1 MKFLFIKNRNL
12 NQNYFNSNNF
22 MEEQQDSILNEL
34 LERIK
39 NLEKNKLK
47 LQEDILKKKEEIEKY
62 NSEILKSKKEQ
73 NKINKIILT
82 NKLPTEKEEE
92 IAIKT
97 ALDNFKNLKLNKTLI
112 ENTVIEYIIEY
123 TSEEKF
129 KNLYIM
135 GDFTKWEMIPMEKC
149 QGKFTYKIVLLK
161 GYKYY
166 YSFQAG
172 DEIIIDYNNL
182 YEENP
187 ITYQT
192 QNFIDLTEN
201 NKEIFFDYKKD
212 MDKLLLYQKKYFS
225 LNINIDE
232 DEFKY
237 IIKIKNR
244 EKILKD
250 INKEK
255 AEKYNSVY
263 EPIMTYFDSLSK
275 KINSNDTK
283 NKFEKFRNYFKNK
296 ILVKNKDNNIG
307 SNLNYYLIC
316 DISND
321 YIFLCQKLYDDNH
334 IKINLEYYTH
344 NVFYNSIQPK
354 EISLLPITPE
364 SKQFHL
370 LSLADSQL
378 IFEQYTLDNTSII
391 KAYFKTL
398 SNLKNEN
405 ISKDNK
411 IFNDYYLSKNIFPV
425 KPKKIEPKEINIDD
439 YDFYYSYN
447 KITKVKNKK
456 EQIDV
461 KYIVIDE
468 SKEKNKI
475 PNKFEIYYGIKNK
488 KFFLIHCHVLDKDLR
503 NIKMI
508 IKEINKSEDPHI
520 YKKNEEYIKNNNLL
534 LLIQDLTPFKLYY
547 QGKKVKMN
555 SMQIEENKIYIINS
569 PFIDSIYNKMYIKVI
584 NFDKKLNFE
593 LIEQCN
599 EFSYSFDNIE
609 NIQNG
614 VDIQI
619 IFDCQKNYVSESM
632 MLSATPCLLKNISNY
647 EEISLKQNMPLNDSD
662 EMKKYFLISQK
673 IKEIRKINFE
683 NKFTKEEKDKLID
696 DLKEYSKS
704 MEEILKYMEINEM
717 WDNMEE
723 AANISADI
731 LDFINMIN
739 KQ

>member
-1 MKFLFIKNRNL
+1 MD
-12 NQNYFNSNNF
+12 
-22 MEEQQDSILNEL
+22 EPQDSILNEL

-39 NLEKNKLK
+39 NLEKNKEKLK
-47 LQEDILKKKEEIEKY
+47 EDIIKKKSEIEKC
-62 NSEILKSKKEQ
+62 NTEIKKSKKEED
-73 NKINKIILT
+73 KINEIILT
-82 NKLPTEKEEE
+82 KKLPTEKEEE
-92 IAIKT
+92 IEIKN
-97 ALDNFKNLKLNKTLI
+97 ALDNYKNLKLNKTLI
-112 ENTVIEYIIEY
+112 ENKVIEYIIEY
-123 TSEEKF
+123 TSEERF

-149 QGKFTYKIVLLK
+149 QEKYTYKIILLR
-161 GYKYY
+161 GYKYF

-172 DEIIIDYNNL
+172 DEIIIDYNSL

-187 ITYQT
+187 ITYQI
-192 QNFIDLTEN
+192 QNFIDLTEK
-201 NKEIFFDYKKD
+201 NKELFFDYKKD
-212 MDKLLLYQKKYFS
+212 MDLLISYQKKYFA
-225 LNINIDE
+225 LNINMDDDE
-232 DEFKY
+232 YKF
-237 IIKIKNR
+237 ITKIKNHD
-244 EKILKD
+244 KILKD

-255 AEKYNSVY
+255 TEKYNSVY

-275 KINSNDTK
+275 NINSNDTK
-283 NKFEKFRNYFKNK
+283 NKFDKFRNYFKNR
-296 ILVKNKDNNIG
+296 ILVKNKDNNKG
-307 SNLNYYLIC
+307 SNLNYYLIY

-334 IKINLEYYTH
+334 IKINLEYYSH

-354 EISLLPITPE
+354 EISFLKIIPE
-364 SKQFHL
+364 SKQYHL
-370 LSLADSQL
+370 LSLTDSQM
-378 IFEQYTLDNTSII
+378 IFEQYTLDNTSVI

-425 KPKKIEPKEINIDD
+425 RPKKIEPKEINIDD

-461 KYIVIDE
+461 KYIVIDK

-475 PNKFEIYYGIKNK
+475 PNKFEIYYGIKDK
-488 KFFLIHCHVLDKDLR
+488 KFFLIHCHVLDKNLR

-508 IKEINKSEDPHI
+508 IKEINKKEDCKI
-520 YKKNEEYIKNNNLL
+520 YKEKEEYIKNNNLI
-534 LLIQDLTPFKLYY
+534 LLILDLAPFKLYY
-547 QGKKVKMN
+547 QGKKVIMN
-555 SMQIEENKIYIINS
+555 SIQIEENKIYMINS
-569 PFIDSIYNKMYIKVI
+569 PNIDSIYNKMYIKVI

-619 IFDCQKNYVSESM
+619 VFDCEKNYVSESM

-647 EEISLKQNMPLNDSD
+647 EEIALKQNMPLNDSE
-662 EMKKYFLISQK
+662 EMKKYFRISQK
-673 IKEIRKINFE
+673 IKEIRKINFD
-683 NKFTKEEKDKLID
+683 TKLNIEEKDKLIN
-696 DLKEYSKS
+696 DLKEYNKS
-704 MEEILKYMEINEM
+704 MEEILKYMENNEM

>member
-1 MKFLFIKNRNL
+1 M
-12 NQNYFNSNNF
+12 
-22 MEEQQDSILNEL
+22 
-34 LERIK
+34 
-39 NLEKNKLK
+39 
-47 LQEDILKKKEEIEKY
+47 
-62 NSEILKSKKEQ
+62 
-73 NKINKIILT
+73 
-82 NKLPTEKEEE
+82 
-92 IAIKT
+92 
-97 ALDNFKNLKLNKTLI
+97 
-112 ENTVIEYIIEY
+112 
-123 TSEEKF
+123 
-129 KNLYIM
+129 
-135 GDFTKWEMIPMEKC
+135 
-149 QGKFTYKIVLLK
+149 
-161 GYKYY
+161 
-166 YSFQAG
+166 
-172 DEIIIDYNNL
+172 
-182 YEENP
+182 
-187 ITYQT
+187 
-192 QNFIDLTEN
+192 
-201 NKEIFFDYKKD
+201 
-212 MDKLLLYQKKYFS
+212 
-225 LNINIDE
+225 
-232 DEFKY
+232 
-237 IIKIKNR
+237 
-244 EKILKD
+244 
-250 INKEK
+250 
-255 AEKYNSVY
+255 
-263 EPIMTYFDSLSK
+263 
-275 KINSNDTK
+275 
-283 NKFEKFRNYFKNK
+283 
-296 ILVKNKDNNIG
+296 
-307 SNLNYYLIC
+307 
-316 DISND
+316 
-321 YIFLCQKLYDDNH
+321 
-334 IKINLEYYTH
+334 
-344 NVFYNSIQPK
+344 
-354 EISLLPITPE
+354 
-364 SKQFHL
+364 
-370 LSLADSQL
+370 
-378 IFEQYTLDNTSII
+378 
-391 KAYFKTL
+391 
-398 SNLKNEN
+398 
-405 ISKDNK
+405 
-411 IFNDYYLSKNIFPV
+411 
-425 KPKKIEPKEINIDD
+425 
-439 YDFYYSYN
+439 
-447 KITKVKNKK
+447 KNKK

-619 IFDCQKNYVSESM
+619 VFDCQKNYVSESM

-739 KQ
+739 KK

>member
-1 MKFLFIKNRNL
+1 
-12 NQNYFNSNNF
+12 
-22 MEEQQDSILNEL
+22 MEESQDSILNEL

-39 NLEKNKLK
+39 NLEKNKEK
-47 LQEDILKKKEEIEKY
+47 IKEDINKKKAEIEKCNSEIIKTKKEE
-62 NSEILKSKKEQ
+62 
-73 NKINKIILT
+73 NKIIKMVLT
-82 NKLPTEKEEE
+82 KKLPTEKEEE
-92 IAIKT
+92 IEIKN
-97 ALDNFKNLKLNKTLI
+97 ALDNYKNLKLNKTLI
-112 ENTVIEYIIEY
+112 ENKVIEYIIEY

-135 GDFTKWEMIPMEKC
+135 GDFTKWEMTPMEKC
-149 QGKFTYKIVLLK
+149 QEKFTYKIILLK

-187 ITYQT
+187 ITYQV

-201 NKEIFFDYKKD
+201 KNEIFFDYKKD
-212 MDKLLLYQKKYFS
+212 MDLLFSYQKKYFS
-225 LNINIDE
+225 LKINMDE
-232 DEFKY
+232 DEYKFITKMR
-237 IIKIKNR
+237 NH

-250 INKEK
+250 IHKEK
-255 AEKYNSVY
+255 TEKYNSVY
-263 EPIMTYFDSLSK
+263 EPIMVYFDNLSK
-275 KINSNDTK
+275 NINSNDTC
-283 NKFEKFRNYFKNK
+283 NKFDKFRNYFKNR
-296 ILVKNKDNNIG
+296 ILVKNKENNIG
-307 SNLNYYLIC
+307 SNLNYYLIS

-344 NVFYNSIQPK
+344 KVFYNSIQPK

-364 SKQFHL
+364 SKKYHL
-370 LSLADSQL
+370 LSLIDSQL
-378 IFEQYTLDNTSII
+378 IFEQYTLDKTSLI

-405 ISKDNK
+405 ISNDNK

-475 PNKFEIYYGIKNK
+475 PNRFEIYYGIKDK
-488 KFFLIHCHVLDKDLR
+488 KFYLIHCHVLDKDLR

-508 IKEINKSEDPHI
+508 IKEINKKENPHI

-555 SMQIEENKIYIINS
+555 SIQIEENKIYIINS
-569 PFIDSIYNKMYIKVI
+569 PYIDSIYNKMFIKVI

-599 EFSYSFDNIE
+599 EFSYSFDNIK

-619 IFDCQKNYVSESM
+619 VFDCEKNYVSEPM
-632 MLSATPCLLKNISNY
+632 MLSATPCLLKNISSY
-647 EEISLKQNMPLNDSD
+647 EEMALKQNMPLNNSE
-662 EMKKYFLISQK
+662 EMKKYFQIFQK
-673 IKEIRKINFE
+673 IKELRKINF
-683 NKFTKEEKDKLID
+683 NDKLTKEEKDKLIN
-696 DLKEYSKS
+696 DLKEYNKS
-704 MEEILKYMEINEM
+704 MEEILKYMENNEM

-731 LDFINMIN
+731 LDFINTIN